1 MRVCAPAAACLFRS
15 PETKQSRVGQVPRRP
30 AARGR
35 ANQAA
40 GRGVGGGHGW
50 WAWACACA
58 RACARVRMCWRVG
71 GRLCGCACMWDPLWG
86 AETFLL
92 SDALSPAPPRS
103 VHWQSGEAREAK
115 DGTPREFAAAVSEGL
130 VTMQSLVWADG
141 SPRWVAPPRRF
152 VLVLPTRFGFTVPG
166 HSRPK

>member
-1 MRVCAPAAACLFRS
+1 MCTVCASAPPPPSVCFA
-15 PETKQSRVGQVPRRP
+15 PQKQNKAEWGKYLDGLQR
-30 AARGR
+30 
-35 ANQAA
+35 AA
-40 GRGVGGGHGW
+40 GLTKPRGVGWAAATGGGRGRVRVRVRVRVW
-50 WAWACACA
+50 
-58 RACARVRMCWRVG
+58 RRVRMCWRVG
-71 GRLCGCACMWDPLWG
+71 GRLCGCACVWDPLWG

-141 SPRWVAPPRRF
+141 SPRWVAPPRRLF
-152 VLVLPTRFGFTVPG
+152 
-166 HSRPK
+166 